1 MSGVEQHGIE
11 PIPDAERA
19 ASLFDF
25 LRISWGGSNSLA
37 TAVLGA
43 FPIIFGL
50 SFWQGVWACVL
61 GVSLGAAV
69 LAPMAL
75 FGAVNGTNNAVSSSA
90 HFGVV
95 GRIVGSFLSLLTA
108 IAFFSISV
116 WSSGDALVGAL
127 KFVAGVTPSDGL
139 YALAYA
145 ALGLAVLWVAVYGF
159 RMMLW
164 VTKIAVMA
172 STVLFAVGFVAF
184 APQFD
189 AGFAGSQ
196 WAWGS
201 RAFWPAFVS
210 ATLVVLANPISFG
223 AFLGDWTR
231 YLPRSTSPSRL
242 VGTAFLSQILSLPPF
257 IFGLMTATIIARTAP
272 AYLANVD
279 YTGGLIATAP
289 RAFALPLLVLALSS
303 GMSTGTQSLYGTGLD
318 FSSVFPR
325 LSRVRAT
332 LLIGVI
338 AFLLIFVGRFVF
350 NLIDAITTFVSL
362 IVVTTTPWMI
372 IMMLGYWCRRGYY
385 LPDAMQVF
393 NRGEEGGAYW
403 FTAGWNV
410 PTMTVWVISSV
421 LALAAVNMP
430 GHFVGPLGL
439 QLGAVD
445 CSLVF
450 ALLVPAVLYPFA
462 LWLCPEPRA
471 VYGPH
476 GARIVPT
483 VAAAIAPIRRRS
495 TGP

>member
-1 MSGVEQHGIE
+1 MAGVEQHGIE
-11 PIPDAERA
+11 PIPDAERS

-75 FGAVNGTNNAVSSSA
+75 FGALNGTNNAVSSSA

-145 ALGLAVLWVAVYGF
+145 VLGLAVLWVAVYGF

-189 AGFAGSQ
+189 ARFAGSQ

-201 RAFWPAFVS
+201 QAFWPAFVS

-231 YLPRSTSPSRL
+231 YLPRSTSPGRL
-242 VGTAFLSQILSLPPF
+242 VGTAFLSQILSLPP
-257 IFGLMTATIIARTAP
+257 
-272 AYLANVD
+272 
-279 YTGGLIATAP
+279 
-289 RAFALPLLVLALSS
+289 SS
-303 GMSTGTQSLYGTGLD
+303 
-318 FSSVFPR
+318 
-325 LSRVRAT
+325 
-332 LLIGVI
+332 
-338 AFLLIFVGRFVF
+338 
-350 NLIDAITTFVSL
+350 
-362 IVVTTTPWMI
+362 
-372 IMMLGYWCRRGYY
+372 LG
-385 LPDAMQVF
+385 
-393 NRGEEGGAYW
+393 
-403 FTAGWNV
+403 
-410 PTMTVWVISSV
+410 
-421 LALAAVNMP
+421 
-430 GHFVGPLGL
+430 
-439 QLGAVD
+439 
-445 CSLVF
+445 
-450 ALLVPAVLYPFA
+450 
-462 LWLCPEPRA
+462 
-471 VYGPH
+471 
-476 GARIVPT
+476 
-483 VAAAIAPIRRRS
+483 
-495 TGP
+495 